1 MTIRRR
7 SQVLSA
13 VALAVFIWAR
23 LGLVT
28 TYQRVAVA
36 TLYVTASAASTQPAT
51 AGTEHAAIVV
61 IEEWPLCPTT
71 P

>member
-7 SQVLSA
+7 SNVLSA
-13 VALAVFIWAR
+13 VALAVLIWAR

-36 TLYVTASAASTQPAT
+36 SVYVTASAASTQPAT
-51 AGTEHAAIVV
+51 AGSEHAAIVV
-61 IEEWPLCPTT
+61 IEENKP
-71 P
+71 

>member
-7 SQVLSA
+7 SRVLSA
-13 VALAVFIWAR
+13 VALSVFIWAR
-23 LGLVT
+23 LGLVCE
-28 TYQRVAVA
+28 YQRVAVA
-36 TLYVTASAASTQPAT
+36 SVYVTASAASTQPAT
-51 AGTEHAAIVV
+51 AGSEHAAIVV

>member
-7 SQVLSA
+7 SNVLSA

-23 LGLVT
+23 LGLVCG
-28 TYQRVAVA
+28 YQRVAVA

-61 IEEWPLCPTT
+61 IEEVNR
-71 P
+71 

>member
-23 LGLVT
+23 LGLVCG
-28 TYQRVAVA
+28 YQRVAVA

-51 AGTEHAAIVV
+51 AGTTHAAIVV
-61 IEEWPLCPTT
+61 IEEVNR
-71 P
+71 

>member
-7 SQVLSA
+7 SRVLSA

-23 LGLVT
+23 LGLVCG
-28 TYQRVAVA
+28 YQRVAVA

-51 AGTEHAAIVV
+51 AGTTHAAIVV
-61 IEEWPLCPTT
+61 IEEVNR
-71 P
+71 

>member
-7 SQVLSA
+7 SRVLSA

-23 LGLVT
+23 LGLVCG
-28 TYQRVAVA
+28 YQRVAVA

-51 AGTEHAAIVV
+51 AGTKHAAIVV
-61 IEEWPLCPTT
+61 IEEVNR
-71 P
+71 

>member
-23 LGLVT
+23 LGLVCE
-28 TYQRVAVA
+28 YQRVAVA